1 MLAGTSR
8 QRYSRA
14 MKWLVTVLLLLCAAF
29 PAAAQVDGGP
39 KVHARL
45 VAESQSVAPGGT
57 VAVAFEQIIRQKWH
71 TYWLNP
77 GDVGQPTTLDWSLP
91 SGWKAGAL
99 QWPYPMRLPVGP
111 FMDYGYE
118 GKVRI
123 LTTLRAPSDAVPG
136 STAVLK
142 AKASWLVCKEICIPE
157 DAVLTLPIKIGA
169 TVRDPANVAAF
180 AAARAR
186 LPVPSP
192 WVTRYALSPALGLF
206 VATKAL
212 ALAHPVSAQFF
223 PFATG
228 VVVAPA
234 AQTMGFADNGLVLR
248 MTPGKFFA
256 KKGGALEGVLVL
268 ASSDGSVQALQIKAL
283 PGPVPTAVFPSGER
297 TDIGLLLA
305 LAFAFIGGL
314 ILNLM
319 PCVLPV
325 LAMKAFALSQQAGR
339 DRAEAVRES
348 LAYGLGAVLSF
359 AALGALLIALRA
371 GGQAIGWG
379 FQLQEPI
386 VVGGFALLMFGVG
399 LNLSGVFELAAF
411 GGGEGLTRRGGEVG
425 SFFTGVLAVAVAAP
439 CTAPFMAAA
448 LGYGLTQP
456 AAISLAIFVVLGL
469 GFAAPFVL
477 VGVSPA
483 LMRTLPKPGP
493 WMLHLKQALA
503 FAMYGTA
510 AWLVWV
516 LAQQAGANAVAGAL
530 GAMISAGFAAWV
542 WGASRSAS
550 PRGRGIGAL
559 ATLLALVAAFS
570 CLALLKSSP
579 AAAGNSVNVTG
590 LPSEPYSAARL
601 AALRTA
607 NRAVFV
613 NVTAAWCITCLVND
627 EAALSGAR
635 VRQAFAQKRVA
646 YVVADWT
653 RRDPEITALLAQH
666 GRSGVPLYLY
676 FAPGAAEPTVLPQ
689 ILTEGT
695 VLAALGS

>member
-1 MLAGTSR
+1 
-8 QRYSRA
+8 
-14 MKWLVTVLLLLCAAF
+14 MKWLVTLLFLIGAAS
-29 PAAAQVDGGP
+29 PATAQVDSGQ

-45 VAESQSVAPGGT
+45 IAESASIAPGGT
-57 VAVAFEQIIRQKWH
+57 VTVAFEQIIRPMWH

-77 GDVGQPTTLDWSLP
+77 GDVGQPTTLTWSLP
-91 SGWKAGAL
+91 KGWKAGAL
-99 QWPYPMRLPVGP
+99 EWPYPMRLPVGP

-118 GKVRI
+118 GKVWI
-123 LTTLRAPSDAVPG
+123 LTTLTAPASATVG
-136 STAVLK
+136 STITLK

-157 DAVLTLPIKIGA
+157 DADLALPIKIG
-169 TVRDPANVAAF
+169 VPVKVPSSISAF
-180 AAARAR
+180 TAARER

-192 WVTRYALSPALGLF
+192 WTMRYALNPTLELY
-206 VATKAL
+206 VAAKAL
-212 ALAHPVSAQFF
+212 ASAHPMSAQFF
-223 PFATG
+223 PLETG
-228 VVVAPA
+228 VVIAPA
-234 AQTMGFADNGLVLR
+234 AQTMGFASNGLVLR
-248 MTPGKFFA
+248 MTSGKYFA
-256 KKGGALEGVLVL
+256 KKGGALDGVLVL
-268 ASSDGSVQALQIKAL
+268 RSPDDSVAALQIHAL
-283 PGPVPTAVFPSGER
+283 PGPVPPAIFIVGDK

-305 LAFAFIGGL
+305 LAFAFVGGL

-325 LAMKAFALSQQAGR
+325 LAMKAFALSSQAGR
-339 DRAEAVRES
+339 DRVEAVRES
-348 LAYGLGAVLSF
+348 LAYGLGAILSF
-359 AALGALLIALRA
+359 VGLGALLIALRA

-386 VVGGFALLMFGVG
+386 VVGAFALLMFAVG

-425 SFFTGVLAVAVAAP
+425 SLFTGVLAVAVAAP

-456 AAISLAIFVVLGL
+456 AAISLAIFMALGL
-469 GFAAPFVL
+469 GFATPFVL
-477 VGVSPA
+477 VGISPSV
-483 LMRTLPKPGP
+483 MRALPKPGS
-493 WMLHLKQALA
+493 WMIYLKEALA

-516 LAQQAGANAVAGAL
+516 LAQQAGANAVAGMLAAL
-530 GAMISAGFAAWV
+530 VAAGFAAWV

-559 ATLLALVAAFS
+559 ITLLALVLAFS
-570 CLALLKSSP
+570 CLALLKSVP
-579 AAAGNSVNVTG
+579 ATAGSSVNVTG
-590 LPSEPYSAARL
+590 MASEPYSAARL
-601 AALRTA
+601 AALRAA

-627 EAALSGAR
+627 EAALSDAR
-635 VRQAFAQKRVA
+635 VHQAFAQNQVA

-653 RRDPEITALLAQH
+653 RRDPEITALLAAH

-676 FAPGAAEPTVLPQ
+676 YAPGAVEPKILSQ
-689 ILTEGT
+689 ILTEST
-695 VLAALGS
+695 VLAALNG